1 MSNYLTSLGNAT
13 ASFSAIEQAMEV
25 VSNNTT
31 NAATPGYASQTQSLQ
46 ADPFD
51 PAQGAI
57 GGVTAGPVI
66 SSRDTYAEINV
77 QTAQSA
83 INYSTTIANTLQSVI
98 PLFSLSTSGST
109 DTTIGGTLNSLFNSF
124 SSLSVSPNDSATRAG
139 VLNAASNLASAFNS
153 TYQSLS
159 RTASSTVADAQSTVA
174 SINSLAAD
182 IQQINAQT
190 LRSGGTGPDAGT
202 DAQLYSDLENL
213 SKLTNITFNQQADGT
228 TSVYLGGQSALV
240 VGTTQYAISSKS
252 ITTSSNTQGIQIVDA
267 NGNDIT
273 ALASGGRLGGLIDL
287 TNAKLPSY
295 ISQLNTLTQNVADQ
309 INTQLTSGKD
319 QSGNSGQALFSYNAA
334 AAAKT
339 LSVTGI
345 TASQL
350 AAASPSGPGGNDN
363 AVALQKLQTSTF
375 AALGGATFTQYY
387 ADVSSNVGSD
397 SSNASNS
404 ETTQQQL
411 LSQAQ
416 SLRSNV
422 SGVSLDQQATL
433 LAEYQQSYDAISKL
447 ITVVNSL
454 VQTVI
459 GLIPGTMG
467 AA

>member
-1 MSNYLTSLGNAT
+1 MSNYLTSLGNTT

-31 NAATPGYASQTQSLQ
+31 NAATPGYASQTQSLE

-57 GGVTAGPVI
+57 GGVSAGPVI
-66 SSRDTYAEINV
+66 SSRDIYAEINV
-77 QTAQSA
+77 QSAQA
-83 INYSTTIANTLQSVI
+83 AVNYSTTIANTLQSVI
-98 PLFSLSTSGST
+98 PLFSLTTSSST
-109 DTTIGGTLNSLFNSF
+109 DTSIGGTLNSLFNSF
-124 SSLSVSPNDSATRAG
+124 SSLSVSPNDAATRAG
-139 VLNAASNLASAFNS
+139 VLSAAGNLAAAFNS

-159 RTASSTVADAQSTVA
+159 STASGAVSDAQSTVA
-174 SINSLAAD
+174 SINNLAAN

-190 LRSGGTGPDAGT
+190 LRSGGTGPDPGT

-213 SKLTNITFNQQADGT
+213 SQLTNITFNQQADGT

-240 VGTTQYAISSKS
+240 VGTTQYAVSSKS
-252 ITTSSNTQGIQIVDA
+252 VTTSSNTQGIQIVDA

-273 ALASGGRLGGLIDL
+273 QLATGGQLGGLINL
-287 TNAKLPSY
+287 SNTKLPSY
-295 ISQLNTLTQNVADQ
+295 IAELNTLAQNVADQ
-309 INTQLTSGKD
+309 INTQLTSGTD
-319 QSGNSGQALFSYNAA
+319 QSGNPGQALFSYNAS

-345 TASQL
+345 TPTQL
-350 AAASPSGPGGNDN
+350 AAANTSAPGGNNN
-363 AVALQKLQTSTF
+363 AVALQNLQNTTF
-375 AALGGATFTQYY
+375 ASLGGATFTQYY
-387 ADVSSNVGSD
+387 ADVSSTVGSD

-433 LAEYQQSYDAISKL
+433 LTEYQQSYEAISKL

-454 VQTVI
+454 VQTVL
-459 GLIPGTMG
+459 GLIPGTVTS
-467 AA
+467 

>member
-13 ASFSAIEQAMEV
+13 SSFSAIEQAMEV

-31 NAATPGYASQTQSLQ
+31 NAATPGYASQTQSLE

-57 GGVTAGPVI
+57 GGVSAGPVI
-66 SSRDTYAEINV
+66 SSRDIYAEINV
-77 QTAQSA
+77 QNAQSA
-83 INYSTTIANTLQSVI
+83 INYSSTLANTLQSVI
-98 PLFSLSTSGST
+98 PLFSLNTSSNT

-124 SSLSVSPNDSATRAG
+124 SSLSVSPNDAATRAG

-159 RTASSTVADAQSTVA
+159 TTANGVVADTRSTVA

-240 VGTTQYAISSKS
+240 VGSTQYAISSKS
-252 ITTSSNTQGIQIVDA
+252 ITTSANTQGTQIVDA

-273 ALASGGRLGGLIDL
+273 QLATSGQLGGLIDL
-287 TNAKLPSY
+287 SNTKLPGY
-295 ISQLNTLTQNVADQ
+295 ISQLNTLAQNVADQ
-309 INTQLTSGKD
+309 VNTQLTSGTD
-319 QSGNSGQALFSYNAA
+319 QNGNTGQALFSYTAG

-345 TASQL
+345 TAPHL
-350 AAASPSGPGGNDN
+350 AAASTSAQGGNDN
-363 AVALQKLQTSTF
+363 AVALQKLQNATF
-375 AALGGATFTQYY
+375 ASLGGATFTQYY
-387 ADVSSNVGSD
+387 ANVSSNVGSD

-459 GLIPGTMG
+459 GLIPGTV
-467 AA
+467 ATA

>member
-1 MSNYLTSLGNAT
+1 
-13 ASFSAIEQAMEV
+13 MEV

-31 NAATPGYASQTQSLQ
+31 NAATPGYASQTQSLE

-57 GGVTAGPVI
+57 GGVSAGPVI
-66 SSRDTYAEINV
+66 SSRDIYAEINV
-77 QTAQSA
+77 QNAQSA
-83 INYSTTIANTLQSVI
+83 INYSSTLANTLQSVI
-98 PLFSLSTSGST
+98 PLFSLNTSSNT

-124 SSLSVSPNDSATRAG
+124 SSLSVSPNDAATRAG

-159 RTASSTVADAQSTVA
+159 TTANGVVADTRSTVA

-240 VGTTQYAISSKS
+240 VGSTQYAISSKS
-252 ITTSSNTQGIQIVDA
+252 ITTSANTQGTQIVDA

-273 ALASGGRLGGLIDL
+273 QLATSGQLGGLIDL
-287 TNAKLPSY
+287 SNTKLPGY
-295 ISQLNTLTQNVADQ
+295 ISQLNTLAQNVADQ
-309 INTQLTSGKD
+309 VNTQLTSGTD
-319 QSGNSGQALFSYNAA
+319 QNGNTGQALFSYTAG

-345 TASQL
+345 TAPQL
-350 AAASPSGPGGNDN
+350 AAASTSAPGGNDN
-363 AVALQKLQTSTF
+363 AVALQKLQNATF
-375 AALGGATFTQYY
+375 ASLGGATFTQYY
-387 ADVSSNVGSD
+387 ANVSSNVGSD

-459 GLIPGTMG
+459 GLIPGTV
-467 AA
+467 ATA